1 MVKGGDQG
9 AQMGSREKEDTP
21 SKRGGD
27 KERAPHN
34 RERKNQGW
42 GYRHNRDEGHEEGK
56 RKGG

>member
-1 MVKGGDQG
+1 
-9 AQMGSREKEDTP
+9 MGSREKEDTP